1 MARTGFGRKNST
13 PIANGV
19 ASSSQTRH
27 AEPARPAVAVAPAA
41 AANTPAATSSNA
53 TKPSLDLVRQKAFEL
68 YQARAKSGRPG
79 DSTTD
84 WLEAERLVKTESA
97 RSPHL
102 SR

>member
-1 MARTGFGRKNST
+1 MARTGFGRRST

-19 ASSSQTRH
+19 AGSTHTQS
-27 AEPARPAVAVAPAA
+27 AEPARPAPVVPSTPAA
-41 AANTPAATSSNA
+41 ASQVSAA
-53 TKPSLDLVRQKAFEL
+53 KPGLDLVRQRAFEL
-68 YQARAKSGRPG
+68 YQARAKAGRPG

-84 WLEAERLVKTESA
+84 WIEAERQLKTESA